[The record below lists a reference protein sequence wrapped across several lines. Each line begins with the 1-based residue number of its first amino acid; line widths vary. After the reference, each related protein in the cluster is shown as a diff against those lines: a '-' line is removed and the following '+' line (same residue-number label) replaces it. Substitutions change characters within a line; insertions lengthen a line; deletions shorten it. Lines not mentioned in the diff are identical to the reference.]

1 MKFEELQKQ
10 IEDDFNKTDEYDLGK
25 EVLRNDNLFGK
36 YIIFLKD
43 EKIRLAKIEAQLKK
57 MIFFKKQYYSGQLSD
72 EYYQEHPLDKRY
84 IKTELGDVLNS
95 DEDIIKLNEML
106 SNSAL
111 KVTMIEG
118 AIKRID
124 RRGFDLK
131 TAVDYLKFTQGV

>member
-10 IEDDFNKTDEYDLGK
+10 IEEDFNNTNEYDLGK

-72 EYYQEHPLDKRY
+72 EHYQENPLDKRY
-84 IKTELGDVLNS
+84 IKTELSDVLNA
-95 DEDIIKLNEML
+95 DKDIITLNEML

-124 RRGFDLK
+124 RRGYDLK